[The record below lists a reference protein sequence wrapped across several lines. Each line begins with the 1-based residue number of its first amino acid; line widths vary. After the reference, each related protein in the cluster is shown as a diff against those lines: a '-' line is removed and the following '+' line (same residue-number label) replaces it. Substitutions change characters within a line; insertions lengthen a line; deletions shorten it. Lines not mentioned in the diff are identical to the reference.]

1 MIIADQYYCHAVEL
15 QMATWVERW
24 QAHWEIK
31 QVEFLWCIHSFIK
44 MQQVWIN
51 LADSHAILEHI
62 AYAQQKAAMYTRTAR
77 DAQAK
82 FSATGQSPRA

>member
-1 MIIADQYYCHAVEL
+1 MIQL
-15 QMATWVERW
+15 STMATWVERW

-44 MQQVWIN
+44 MQQ
-51 LADSHAILEHI
+51 
-62 AYAQQKAAMYTRTAR
+62 AAMYTRTAR

-82 FSATGQSPRA
+82 FSATGYSLRVLEDGEIQARIRSKFTDLI